1 MNNHLIPEQ
10 RLDKNGRLNT
20 KHVRATNQHLSS
32 ANVPPPTLPAAKNT
46 SSKRALTAG
55 QKAPKERAISVS
67 RISRESEL
75 CRRLGMNPYVNE
87 YRVNVSDEELYAVLS
102 VSSNGDA
109 AVLVSAGHRSSED
122 AAAYL
127 RDNGL
132 GGYIEDR
139 GELCAEA
146 LKRRIT
152 PQRFIDAT
160 DYLIKHDSE
169 SYMDAVEVHSTNQQ
183 LAVRVQDGAVNF
195 SDIKE
200 IGLKKIKDCKD
211 SATLIGALQWLATG
225 DAPYTATELGEIMD
239 KHPRNF
245 RDALKFTNKY
255 GTEFVLTLHYPHTE
269 YESYLEERDTNRE
282 RVKKLLTF
290 SDQVAQ
296 YEIANQIYKEPLSYE
311 KMGKYFDSGLDI
323 SHAAEDDCTDQ
334 QLDAVKQGVAPGVS
348 GGWL

>member
-1 MNNHLIPEQ
+1 MN
-10 RLDKNGRLNT
+10 
-20 KHVRATNQHLSS
+20 A
-32 ANVPPPTLPAAKNT
+32 
-46 SSKRALTAG
+46 
-55 QKAPKERAISVS
+55 
-67 RISRESEL
+67 
-75 CRRLGMNPYVNE
+75 YVDE
-87 YRVNVSDEELYAVLS
+87 HYVHASDEELYSVLS
-102 VSSNGDA
+102 VASNGDA
-109 AVLVSAGHRSSED
+109 SALISAGHRSSED
-122 AAAYL
+122 AADYL
-127 RDNGL
+127 RQNRF
-132 GGYIEDR
+132 GGHIEDR
-139 GELCAEA
+139 SAHCAEA
-146 LKRRIT
+146 LDRRIT

-160 DYLIKHDSE
+160 DYLLKRDSE
-169 SYMDAVEVHSTNQQ
+169 HYMDAVEVHSTNKQ

-211 SATLIGALQWLATG
+211 PVTLIGALQWLATG

-255 GTEFVLTLHYPHTE
+255 GPEFVLTLHHPDTE
-269 YESYLEERDTNRE
+269 YEAYLEERDTNRE
-282 RVKKLLTF
+282 RIKKLLTF
-290 SDQVAQ
+290 SDQVIL
-296 YEIANQIYKEPLSYE
+296 YEIANRIYKEPLSYE